1 MTEYNNLLKFVF
13 SVLISFVCI
22 SALPAAAQEQAP
34 RSVGQRAQALQERR
48 QHLEQDAADAQQEIE
63 TEYAKWVALIN
74 SGQTPD
80 DTNVSDGLKFIARNR
95 KFLPILNRQQK
106 GDFYSALSAWVYYF
120 DDKPDKAMRQ
130 IVSAYK
136 ITPQNTNVVKTYFA
150 LSLIYRD
157 YSPLAEIIAA
167 QEISPSVEEPSILQD
182 SSYQQP
188 SGAELNLDISRIRSD
203 LLGKTFDI
211 HSKISDYNSSL
222 SGKKLACLFLWKL
235 DPNELEKF
243 TTAAVPAPVEKTAE
257 LVPSGESE
265 FEETAGQQ
273 EQIYESR
280 QETDKKNPEIDLFS
294 QLQNQFAKN
303 TDVVFAAV
311 NFNAPDKAKNV
322 KNWLA
327 ENPQQWQA
335 VPPSAQLQQAVT
347 SFIGSAPDTPMLLII
362 SPDSAVRYLG
372 NIDSFLPQMLI
383 SNILANLQEFADS
396 NEPNQPLKLPKA
408 PPLEEQTEDDEDQ
421 PQTTPQIEQA
431 APEPS
436 PVERRAEQTPAQDR
450 ETPKETTPPAQPKN
464 QIDEDFFDPRAETLI
479 EHARAFFKIANRL
492 QHHTYSKPVEMCKTV
507 IKDYPNTKYSE
518 QAGTLMRQVPERF
531 RERFDITDEELG
543 L

>member
-13 SVLISFVCI
+13 LIFI
-22 SALPAAAQEQAP
+22 SAILTSAVLAADQYP
-34 RSVGQRAQALQERR
+34 RSASQRAQALQERR
-48 QHLEQDAADAQQEIE
+48 QQLEKEAADAEKEIGDE
-63 TEYAKWVALIN
+63 CAKWIALIN
-74 SGQTPD
+74 AAQTPG

-106 GDFYSALSAWVYYF
+106 GDSYSVLSAWVYYF
-120 DDKPDKAMRQ
+120 DNKPEKAIRQ

-136 ITPQNTNVVKTYFA
+136 LTPQNANVFKTYFA

-167 QEISPSVEEPSILQD
+167 QEVSPSVEEPSILQD

-188 SGAELNLDISRIRSD
+188 SGAELNLDISRIRTD

-243 TTAAVPAPVEKTAE
+243 TTAAAPAPVEKTAE
-257 LVPSGESE
+257 SVPSGESE
-265 FEETAGQQ
+265 FEETAEQQ
-273 EQIYESR
+273 E
-280 QETDKKNPEIDLFS
+280 TNKKNPEIDLFS

-335 VPPSAQLQQAVT
+335 VPPSAQLRQTAT
-347 SFIGSAPDTPMLLII
+347 SFIGSAPDTPILLII

-372 NIDSFLPQMLI
+372 NIDSFLPQILI
-383 SNILANLQEFADS
+383 SNILANLQEFAAP

-436 PVERRAEQTPAQDR
+436 PVESRAEQTPAHVQ
-450 ETPKETTPPAQPKN
+450 ETPKETAPPAQPEN

-518 QAGTLMRQVPERF
+518 QARTLMRQVPERF